1 MLKIICEFVCNVIIV
16 LTSPMLMIVGFYF
29 MGLTNYAVSIPNYRL
44 GISLVIMGFVGTIYW
59 GRMFADM
66 INHSMKRWSYI
77 WNGLFKA
84 RFFFFAINSFLIIGR
99 KEELKMKEF
108 LVKLVKFFIILAILG
123 PVISII
129 MVGIGLGALLF

>member
-1 MLKIICEFVCNVIIV
+1 MRVR
-16 LTSPMLMIVGFYF
+16 
-29 MGLTNYAVSIPNYRL
+29 SIEIL
-44 GISLVIMGFVGTIYW
+44 ASL
-59 GRMFADM
+59 
-66 INHSMKRWSYI
+66 
-77 WNGLFKA
+77 L
-84 RFFFFAINSFLIIGR
+84 FAINSFPIIGR

>member
-1 MLKIICEFVCNVIIV
+1 MLKIICEFVCYVIIV

-44 GISLVIMGFVGTIYW
+44 GILLVIMGFVGTIFW
-59 GRMFADM
+59 GRAFAD
-66 INHSMKRWSYI
+66 ITNRSMKRWSYI
-77 WNGLFKA
+77 WSGLFKA
-84 RFFFFAINSFLIIGR
+84 RFFFFANYSFPIIGR

>member
-1 MLKIICEFVCNVIIV
+1 MRGLEK
-16 LTSPMLMIVGFYF
+16 SRPFYF
-29 MGLTNYAVSIPNYRL
+29 AN
-44 GISLVIMGFVGTIYW
+44 
-59 GRMFADM
+59 
-66 INHSMKRWSYI
+66 
-77 WNGLFKA
+77 
-84 RFFFFAINSFLIIGR
+84 NSFHIIGR

>member
-1 MLKIICEFVCNVIIV
+1 MRVISIEILV
-16 LTSPMLMIVGFYF
+16 LS
-29 MGLTNYAVSIPNYRL
+29 
-44 GISLVIMGFVGTIYW
+44 
-59 GRMFADM
+59 
-66 INHSMKRWSYI
+66 
-77 WNGLFKA
+77 
-84 RFFFFAINSFLIIGR
+84 FFAINSFPIIGR

>member
-1 MLKIICEFVCNVIIV
+1 MRVR
-16 LTSPMLMIVGFYF
+16 
-29 MGLTNYAVSIPNYRL
+29 SIEIL
-44 GISLVIMGFVGTIYW
+44 AS
-59 GRMFADM
+59 
-66 INHSMKRWSYI
+66 S
-77 WNGLFKA
+77 
-84 RFFFFAINSFLIIGR
+84 FFAINSFPIIGR

>member
-1 MLKIICEFVCNVIIV
+1 MR
-16 LTSPMLMIVGFYF
+16 
-29 MGLTNYAVSIPNYRL
+29 TNSWPL
-44 GISLVIMGFVGTIYW
+44 S
-59 GRMFADM
+59 
-66 INHSMKRWSYI
+66 
-77 WNGLFKA
+77 
-84 RFFFFAINSFLIIGR
+84 FFAINSFSIIGR